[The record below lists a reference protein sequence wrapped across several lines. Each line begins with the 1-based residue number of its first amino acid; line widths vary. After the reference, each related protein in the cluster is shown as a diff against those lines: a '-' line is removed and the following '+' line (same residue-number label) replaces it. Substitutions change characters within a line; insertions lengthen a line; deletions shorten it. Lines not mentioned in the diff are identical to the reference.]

1 MSLKSR
7 LVGTAKRQVK
17 ETLRP
22 VLQKALAPART
33 SVPAS
38 HWGLEER
45 PGQGLCLEGVPL
57 KDLVARH
64 GSPLHV
70 VHLAALRRNAERFL
84 AVPAGR
90 AGGCEVYYS
99 YKTNPVPGVLSYL
112 HELGVGAEV
121 ISAYELWLALKLGV
135 APERIVYN
143 GPVKS
148 EASVREAI
156 SRGIGLLAANHTEEL
171 AGFTRLAAEL
181 GRRPRVAVR
190 VSTHSGWSAQ
200 FGTPIAGGA
209 ALRAYQQARAS
220 QHLDVVGLHAHRGAT
235 IRTEGDLTDFVE
247 AVLAFTDT
255 LHQELG
261 LDLEVLDLGG
271 SLCTPTVE
279 HFPERDVRL
288 NATFF
293 RDMPAP
299 DPAAALGI
307 DRYVP
312 LVVELVESHYAR
324 RGRQRPRI
332 FLEPGRA
339 MTGDTQLLLGRVH
352 ALKAAED
359 RTYAVLDAGINHAE
373 CVRNEYHQ
381 LFHVERPDAPAERLY
396 TVVGPI
402 CTPGD
407 TLYYAKRLPE
417 LSVGDTLAIMDAGAY
432 FVPFATSFSYPQPAI
447 IALDGGKERL
457 LRRAE
462 TFDDLVTFDATPA
475 GGAAP
480 KPEAA

>member
-7 LVGTAKRQVK
+7 ILGTAKRQVK
-17 ETLRP
+17 DTLRP
-22 VLQKALAPART
+22 VLQKAMAPSRT
-33 SVPAS
+33 AIPAS
-38 HWGLEER
+38 HWGLEHR

-57 KDLVARH
+57 KELTARW

-70 VHLAALRRNAERFL
+70 VHLAALGRNVERFL
-84 AVPAGR
+84 AVPPGR
-90 AGGCEVYYS
+90 AGGAEVYYS
-99 YKTNPVPGVLSYL
+99 YKTNPIPGVLSFM
-112 HELGVGAEV
+112 HERGVGAEV

-143 GPVKS
+143 GPAKS

-156 SRGIGLLAANHTEEL
+156 SRGIQLLAANHAEEL
-171 AGFTRLAAEL
+171 AVFSRVAAEV

-190 VSTHSGWSAQ
+190 VSTDSGWSAQ

-209 ALRAYQQARAS
+209 ALRACQQARDS
-220 QHLDVVGLHAHRGAT
+220 KHLDLVGLHAHRGAT
-235 IRTEGDLTDFVE
+235 IRTEGELTGFVE
-247 AVLAFTDT
+247 SVLAFTDT

-261 LDLEVLDLGG
+261 QDLEVLDLGG
-271 SLCTPTVE
+271 SLCTPTTE
-279 HFPERDVRL
+279 HIAERDWRL
-288 NATFF
+288 NLTFF
-293 RDMPAP
+293 RDVPAP
-299 DPAAALGI
+299 DPAASLSI
-307 DRYVP
+307 ERYVA
-312 LVVELVESHYAR
+312 LVVEMVESHYAR

-339 MTGDTQLLLGRVH
+339 MTGDTQLLLANVH
-352 ALKAAED
+352 ALKQGED
-359 RTYAVLDAGINHAE
+359 RTWAVMDAGVNHAE

-381 LFHVERPDAPAERLY
+381 LFHVERPDAEASRVY

-432 FVPFATSFSYPQPAI
+432 FVPFATSFSFPQPAI
-447 IALDGGKERL
+447 IALDGGRERL

-462 TFDDLVTFDATPA
+462 TFDDLVTFDAPPA
-475 GGAAP
+475 EPARLSG
-480 KPEAA
+480 

>member
-7 LVGTAKRQVK
+7 LLGTAKRQVK

-38 HWGLEER
+38 HWGLEHR

-57 KDLVARH
+57 KDLAARY

-70 VHLAALRRNAERFL
+70 VHLAALRRNAKRFL
-84 AVPAGR
+84 AAPPGR

-99 YKTNPVPGVLSYL
+99 YKTNPVPGVLSFL
-112 HELGVGAEV
+112 HGLGVGAEV
-121 ISAYELWLALKLGV
+121 ISAYEMWLALKLGV

-171 AGFTRLAAEL
+171 AVFTRLAAEV

-190 VSTHSGWSAQ
+190 VTTDAGWTGQ

-220 QHLDVVGLHAHRGAT
+220 KHLDVVGLHAHRGET
-235 IRTEGDLTDFVE
+235 IRTEGDLTGFVE

-279 HFPERDVRL
+279 HIAERDWRL
-288 NATFF
+288 NLTFF
-293 RDMPAP
+293 RDVPAP
-299 DPAAALGI
+299 DPAASLSI
-307 DRYVP
+307 ERYVP

-339 MTGDTQLLLGRVH
+339 MTGDTQLLLARVH
-352 ALKAAED
+352 ALKAGED
-359 RTYAVLDAGINHAE
+359 RTWAVLDAGINHAE

-381 LFHVERPDAPAERLY
+381 LFHVDRPDAEASRVY

-407 TLYYAKRLPE
+407 TLYHAKRLPE

-447 IALDGGKERL
+447 LALDGGQERL

-462 TFDDLVTFDATPA
+462 TFEDLVTFDAPPVEPVRLS
-475 GGAAP
+475 G
-480 KPEAA
+480 

>member
-7 LVGTAKRQVK
+7 LLGTAKRQVK
-17 ETLRP
+17 QTLRP
-22 VLQKALAPART
+22 VLQRAMTPART
-33 SVPAS
+33 AIPAS
-38 HWGLEER
+38 HWGLQEL
-45 PGQGLCLEGVPL
+45 PGQGLSLEGVPL
-57 KDLVARH
+57 AGLVERW

-84 AVPAGR
+84 AVPPGR
-90 AGGCEVYYS
+90 TGGCEVYYS
-99 YKTNPVPGVLSYL
+99 YKTNPVPGVLSFL
-112 HELGVGAEV
+112 HGLGVGAEV

-135 APERIVYN
+135 PPERIVYN

-156 SRGIGLLAANHTEEL
+156 SRGIQLLAANHAEEI
-171 AGFTRLAAEL
+171 AVFARLAAEL
-181 GRRPRVAVR
+181 DRRPRVAVR
-190 VSTHSGWSAQ
+190 VSTNSGWSAQ
-200 FGTPIAGGA
+200 FGTPITGGA

-220 QHLDVVGLHAHRGAT
+220 RHLDVVGLHAHRGET
-235 IRTEGDLTDFVE
+235 IRTEGDLTSFVE
-247 AVLAFTDT
+247 AVLDFTDT

-271 SLCTPTVE
+271 SLNTPTVE
-279 HFPERDVRL
+279 HIAERDWRL
-288 NATFF
+288 NLTFF
-293 RDMPAP
+293 RDVPAP
-299 DPAAALGI
+299 DPAASLSI
-307 DRYVP
+307 ERYVA
-312 LVVELVESHYAR
+312 LAVEMVESHYAR

-352 ALKAAED
+352 ALKAGED
-359 RTYAVLDAGINHAE
+359 RTWAVLDAGINHAE

-381 LFHVERPDAPAERLY
+381 LFHVNRPDAPADKVY

-407 TLYYAKRLPE
+407 TLYHAKRLPA
-417 LSVGDTLAIMDAGAY
+417 LRVGDTLAIMDAGAY

-447 IALDGGKERL
+447 IALEDGQERL

-462 TFDDLVTFDATPA
+462 TFDDLVTFDENVDR
-475 GGAAP
+475 AALTG
-480 KPEAA
+480 